1 MRQLKG
7 NKQKLY
13 YSQPK
18 SINIIDSNGNKL
30 VNDKAEY
37 IVYSEANPQPITE
50 DIYARDENGN
60 ILYTSVD
67 GVEYPVF
74 SETKKYYDPPTV
86 FYANISFDGGETKP
100 AEYGLDTSGYNAVI
114 SVDKGKYRFNEETL
128 IWHTSEPQVD
138 EYGRALPETA
148 DYRIVAIKTS
158 LNEERLFLKKRVDD
172 E

>member
-13 YSQPK
+13 YSQPQSK
-18 SINIIDSNGNKL
+18 NIIDSKGHKL
-30 VNDKAEY
+30 VNDKTEQ
-37 IVYSEANPQPITE
+37 IVYENINPQPITD
-50 DIYARDENGN
+50 DIYAKDEDGN
-60 ILYTSVD
+60 VIYTTVD
-67 GVEYPVF
+67 GVSYPVL
-74 SETKKYYDPPTV
+74 SETKSYYDPPTI

-114 SVDKGKYRFNEETL
+114 SVDKGKYHFSEKTL
-128 IWHTSEPQVD
+128 IWHESEPEVD
-138 EYGRALPETA
+138 QYGRVLPETA